1 MSRYIWHALQREADI
16 KEEVIA
22 TKYKPSLLVQ
32 IPIEMTVKLDDKN
45 AIDILRKKVDEVS
58 YLLGEDDSILT
69 NLRTF

>member
-58 YLLGEDDSILT
+58 YFLGEDDSILT